1 MRALAEYALIMPAI
15 GYLFY
20 DKPAAGLIMTP
31 YIPVYIRQRCRDFER
46 RRKEKTAASF
56 KDGMQIISTELSAG
70 YSLENAFRESLG
82 EIEML
87 YGQSSEIY
95 KSFAE
100 IAARI
105 NINTNIE
112 DAFADF
118 AGKAKVE
125 EIDSFAQVLTYAK
138 RNGGNLVD
146 IIRNTTDTISDK
158 IEVKR
163 EINAITSSKRLEQNI
178 MNLVPIGIILYM
190 RLTSAEM
197 FNKLY
202 GNTIGIFIMT
212 ICLVIYF
219 AARTL
224 ASRIAD
230 IKV

>member
-1 MRALAEYALIMPAI
+1 MAEYALIMPAI

-20 DKPAAGLIMTP
+20 DKPAAGLVMIP
-31 YIPVYIRQRCRDFER
+31 YIPIYIRQRCRDFER
-46 RRKEKTAASF
+46 RRKEKTAVAF

-87 YGQSSEIY
+87 YGADSEIY

-118 AGKAKVE
+118 AGKANVE

-163 EINAITSSKRLEQNI
+163 EINAITSAKKLEQNI

-202 GNTIGIFIMT
+202 GNAIGILIMT

-219 AARTL
+219 AARML

>member
-1 MRALAEYALIMPAI
+1 
-15 GYLFY
+15 
-20 DKPAAGLIMTP
+20 
-31 YIPVYIRQRCRDFER
+31 
-46 RRKEKTAASF
+46 
-56 KDGMQIISTELSAG
+56 MQIISTELSAG

-87 YGQSSEIY
+87 YGQDSEIY

-118 AGKAKVE
+118 AGKANVE

-163 EINAITSSKRLEQNI
+163 EISAITSAKSW
-178 MNLVPIGIILYM
+178 
-190 RLTSAEM
+190 
-197 FNKLY
+197 
-202 GNTIGIFIMT
+202 
-212 ICLVIYF
+212 
-219 AARTL
+219 
-224 ASRIAD
+224 SRIL
-230 IKV
+230 

>member
-1 MRALAEYALIMPAI
+1 
-15 GYLFY
+15 
-20 DKPAAGLIMTP
+20 
-31 YIPVYIRQRCRDFER
+31 
-46 RRKEKTAASF
+46 
-56 KDGMQIISTELSAG
+56 MQIISTELSAG

-87 YGQSSEIY
+87 YGQDSEIY

-118 AGKAKVE
+118 AGKANVE

-163 EINAITSSKRLEQNI
+163 EISAITSAKKLEQNI

-197 FNKLY
+197 FSKLY
-202 GNTIGIFIMT
+202 GNAVGILIMT

-219 AARTL
+219 AARML
-224 ASRIAD
+224 ASHIAD